1 MVKTSSFRYDVAIS
15 FAGPDRT
22 FAEELARHL
31 ASRGVRVFYDRY
43 EEATLWGKNLYDHLQ
58 DIYQRLAR
66 YCLILVSKE
75 YARRV
80 WTSHERRAAQARAI
94 KTKGEYLLPVMIDDT
109 EIPGLPKTVAYVRVK
124 EKTPEQIATLFLQ
137 KLSLD
142 GRSGKLLNESIARA
156 RYAIGPT
163 TLRFFDS
170 REKDARPVCDLDVG
184 TSVALVLEAIW
195 AGDDI
200 ELWLGST
207 SQATQGSSIY
217 YTFFEN
223 YAVKAP
229 FAKKTDLDGLG
240 QAMWLFELDVALI
253 GDEKAPQ
260 CIAELIRSHNN
271 EILRIRRRNMRNE
284 PG

>member
-1 MVKTSSFRYDVAIS
+1 M
-15 FAGPDRT
+15 
-22 FAEELARHL
+22 
-31 ASRGVRVFYDRY
+31 
-43 EEATLWGKNLYDHLQ
+43 
-58 DIYQRLAR
+58 
-66 YCLILVSKE
+66 SKS

-80 WTSHERRAAQARAI
+80 WTNHERKAAQARAI
-94 KTKGEYLLPVMIDDT
+94 KTKGEYLLPVMIDDI
-109 EIPGLPKTVAYVRVK
+109 EIPGLPKTVAYVRAK

-142 GRSGKLLNESIARA
+142 SQSGKLLNESVARE
-156 RYAIGPT
+156 RYAVGPT

-170 REKDARPVCDLDVG
+170 PEQDASPIRDLDVG
-184 TSVALVLEAIW
+184 TSVALVLEAVW

-207 SQATQGSSIY
+207 PKATQTTSMY

-223 YAVKAP
+223 YAVEAS

-253 GDEKAPQ
+253 GDEEAPQ
-260 CIAELIRSHNN
+260 RVAELIQSHNN
-271 EILRIRRRNMRNE
+271 EILRIRRCNMRNE
-284 PG
+284 SGSQSAPPRRCPRVVP